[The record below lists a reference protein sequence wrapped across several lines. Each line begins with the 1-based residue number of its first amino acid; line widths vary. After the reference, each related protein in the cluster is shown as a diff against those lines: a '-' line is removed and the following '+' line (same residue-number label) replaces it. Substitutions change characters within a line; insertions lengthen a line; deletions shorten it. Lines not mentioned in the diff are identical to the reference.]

1 MHSFTSSITA
11 LVLARDTAFIERV
24 AKDYNL
30 NLEELRA
37 RYIKNNELIP
47 IYVLSDGETWSI
59 KGKCRLTTNDDWDS
73 WMGPWFEEHYECDE
87 EKYLTDYVGKDY
99 ISMVGDDF
107 EFSDACRHPVLI
119 TKAQMKAIKT
129 GSHPGHVLHE
139 DWEPESDLDDD
150 DEEEEEK
157 EEEK

>member
-1 MHSFTSSITA
+1 
-11 LVLARDTAFIERV
+11 
-24 AKDYNL
+24 
-30 NLEELRA
+30 
-37 RYIKNNELIP
+37 
-47 IYVLSDGETWSI
+47 
-59 KGKCRLTTNDDWDS
+59 
-73 WMGPWFEEHYECDE
+73 
-87 EKYLTDYVGKDY
+87 
-99 ISMVGDDF
+99 MVGDDF

-129 GSHPGHVLHE
+129 GSHLRHVLHE